1 MKKRISKI
9 KEWILSLQERQR
21 LIILSVAVGLF
32 CGISAVLLKFS
43 IDGVKWM
50 LTSWFNTDK
59 DSLFYLIY
67 PGIGMLLAMF
77 VVKFFAKE
85 PISHGITR
93 ILYSISRKQSNIHPS
108 TIWTPLVSS
117 AFTIGFGGSVG
128 AEAPIVHSGAAIGSV
143 IGSKLNLSYKHIT
156 LLVACGAAGSLAGI
170 FKAPLAGIVFTI
182 EILMFDLTLSSI
194 VPLLISS
201 VTAITIPYIFLGQ
214 TVAFS
219 SSTTPFI
226 INNIPYY
233 ILLGVMCGFMSIYFI
248 RTTMK
253 VESLVSQIE
262 NPAKRWIISALS
274 LGVLIYLFPPLYGEG
289 YSSLSAALNN
299 DIDVMFGNTIYGNLV
314 TKEWFLLLFL
324 FGVMMLKVFSMALTN
339 AGRGVGGTFGPT
351 LVIGG
356 INGFLVAR
364 LINLTGLINL
374 HEPNFALV
382 GMGGLMA
389 GVMHAPLTAIFLI
402 AEITGGYDLLM
413 PLMITSAVSYIL
425 TNSFEPNSIYAKRL
439 ALQGDLLTHNKDQ
452 AVLTLLNTEDLIEE
466 DFISVQDTETL
477 GQFTNAIRESHRNL
491 FPVVD
496 QNKKLLGVV
505 TLDDVRDV
513 MFDISKYDTLI
524 IKDLMRKL
532 SYVVYKDESMEQVME
547 TFNKSDAWN
556 LPVVDREN
564 NYLGF
569 ISRSKLFDAYREQL
583 IDFSQ

>member
-1 MKKRISKI
+1 LKKRISKI

-339 AGRGVGGTFGPT
+339 AGGGVGGTFGPT

>member
-339 AGRGVGGTFGPT
+339 AGGGVGGTFGPT

-524 IKDLMRKL
+524 IKDLMHKL

>member
-1 MKKRISKI
+1 LKKRISKI

-339 AGRGVGGTFGPT
+339 AGGGVGGTFGPT

-524 IKDLMRKL
+524 IKDLMHKL

>member
-339 AGRGVGGTFGPT
+339 AGGGVGGTFGPT

>member
-1 MKKRISKI
+1 MKKRIPNI
-9 KEWILSLQERQR
+9 KDWILSLPERR
-21 LIILSVAVGLF
+21 RIIILSVIVGFF
-32 CGISAVLLKFS
+32 CGIAAVLLKFS
-43 IDGVKWM
+43 IDGVKWI
-50 LTSWFNTDK
+50 LTSWFDTGK
-59 DSLFYLIY
+59 DSLFYLLY
-67 PGIGMLLAMF
+67 PGIGMLIAMF
-77 VVKFFAKE
+77 VVKLFAKE

-93 ILYSISRKQSNIHPS
+93 ILYAISRKKSNIHPS

-143 IGSKLNLSYKHIT
+143 IGNKLNLSYKQIT
-156 LLVACGAAGSLAGI
+156 LLVACGSAGSLAGI

-194 VPLLISS
+194 VPLLIAS
-201 VTAITIPYIFLGQ
+201 VTAITIPYILLGQ

-219 SSTTPFI
+219 SLTTPFLL
-226 INNIPYY
+226 NNIPYY

-253 VESLVSQIE
+253 VEAKISKIE
-262 NPAKRWIISALS
+262 GSMKRLLISALS

-299 DIDVMFGNTIYGNLV
+299 DIEIMFGNTIYGRLM
-314 TKEWFLLLFL
+314 TREWFVLLFL
-324 FGVMMLKVFSMALTN
+324 FGVMMLKVFSMSFTN
-339 AGRGVGGTFGPT
+339 AGGGVGGTFGPT
-351 LVIGG
+351 LFIGG
-356 INGFLVAR
+356 LNGFLVAR
-364 LINLTGLINL
+364 LINLTGLIDL

-452 AVLTLLNTEDLIEE
+452 AVLTLLNTEELIEE
-466 DFISVQDTETL
+466 DFITVQHNETL
-477 GQFTNAIRESHRNL
+477 RQFTDSIRESHRNL
-491 FPVVD
+491 FPVID
-496 QNKKLLGVV
+496 KNKTLLGVV

-513 MFDISKYDTLI
+513 MFDISKYDTVLI
-524 IKDLMRKL
+524 EDLMNKCD
-532 SYVVYKDESMEQVME
+532 YIVYKDESMEQVME
-547 TFNKSDAWN
+547 TFQKSDAWN
-556 LPVVDREN
+556 LPVVDRQN
-564 NYLGF
+564 HYLGF